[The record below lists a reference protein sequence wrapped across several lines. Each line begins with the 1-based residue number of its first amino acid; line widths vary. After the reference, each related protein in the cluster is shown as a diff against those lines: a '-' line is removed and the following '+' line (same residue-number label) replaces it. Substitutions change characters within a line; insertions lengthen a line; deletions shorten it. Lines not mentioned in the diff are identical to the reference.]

1 MYLAHFGFTEWPFS
15 NTPDPR
21 FVYLSPRHEEALAH
35 LLYGVRERGGFVQ
48 LTGEVGTG
56 KTTICRY
63 LLSRLPEGVDVAL
76 VLNPML
82 TPEELLATVCDE
94 LGVAYP
100 PETRTRKVYVDA
112 LYQHLLAAHGRG
124 RRTVLILDEAQ
135 NLSAGAIEQL
145 RLLTNLETATE
156 KLLQIILIGQPEL
169 VELLD
174 QPKLRQV
181 AQRITAR
188 YHLLPFEEKD
198 TQGYVWRRL
207 RIAGQRI
214 IVFEPRAIAAVHR
227 ASRGVP
233 RLVNVICDRALLGA
247 FAEGAQSVTPRMV
260 RRAAREV
267 SGERTRT
274 RRWPWRATAAAGLMV
289 VAVAATG
296 VAGLWPVPDTWRRLA
311 APPLA
316 GSLRAAAAALAST
329 AASPAGAPGAVTTGA
344 PVAAPSGEQ
353 VAARATPAAPGLAA
367 SGATTG
373 ATPAPGA
380 PALAPVRTDAAGSN
394 GAPAVTPAHL
404 TPRVASDLGA
414 LLEAAGPASDRSAAL
429 SRVLLRWGV
438 DAAKDDP
445 CRIAA
450 RADLR
455 CWDGHGSWT
464 ALRRLG
470 VPAAIKLLAPGGAL
484 QWVAVTEL
492 DDDAVT
498 LELRG
503 RVHTVP
509 RVSVERLWDG
519 AYTVVWRP
527 LPGAQRVLT
536 PGVQGP
542 EVAWL
547 RKALGDGEV
556 PGRPAVYDSALA
568 GRVAAFQ
575 RSEGL
580 EPDGVAGIQTLLRL
594 SIRSD
599 RRTPV
604 LSATAAAR

>member
-94 LGVAYP
+94 LGVPYP
-100 PETRTRKVYVDA
+100 SETGTRKVYVDA

-124 RRTVLILDEAQ
+124 RRTVLIIDEAQ

-181 AQRITAR
+181 AQRVTAR

-198 TQGYVWRRL
+198 TQGYIWRRL

-227 ASRGVP
+227 AARGIP
-233 RLVNVICDRALLGA
+233 RLINVVCDRALLGA
-247 FAEGAQSVTPRMV
+247 FAEGAKSVTPRMV

-267 SGERTRT
+267 AGARTRT
-274 RRWPWRATAAAGLMV
+274 RRWPWRATAAAGLMAI
-289 VAVAATG
+289 AVAAAG
-296 VAGLWPVPDTWRRLA
+296 VAGLWRVPDGWRGPSA
-311 APPLA
+311 APVV
-316 GSLRAAAAALAST
+316 GSLRSAAAALAST
-329 AASPAGAPGAVTTGA
+329 AGAAPAGAP
-344 PVAAPSGEQ
+344 AAPLATAADASG
-353 VAARATPAAPGLAA
+353 VPAATPALPT
-367 SGATTG
+367 SR
-373 ATPAPGA
+373 TP
-380 PALAPVRTDAAGSN
+380 TD
-394 GAPAVTPAHL
+394 L
-404 TPRVASDLGA
+404 DA
-414 LLEAAGPASDRSAAL
+414 LLEAVRPASDRPAAL

-438 DAAKDDP
+438 EGSAKDDP

-455 CWDGHGSWT
+455 CWDGYGSWT

-470 VPAAIKLLAPGGAL
+470 VPAAIKLLAPDGAL
-484 QWVAVTEL
+484 QWAAVTGL
-492 DDDAVT
+492 DDDSVT
-498 LELRG
+498 LELRD
-503 RVHTVP
+503 RAHTVP
-509 RVSVERLWDG
+509 RASVERLWDG

-527 LPGAQRVLT
+527 LPGALRVLT

-547 RKALGDGEV
+547 RRALGDGEV
-556 PGRPAVYDSALA
+556 GARPAVYDSALA

-604 LSATAAAR
+604 LATTAAAR

>member
-274 RRWPWRATAAAGLMV
+274 RRWPWRATAAAGLMA

-316 GSLRAAAAALAST
+316 GSLRSAAAALAST
-329 AASPAGAPGAVTTGA
+329 AAPAPAGAPGAVTAGA
-344 PVAAPSGEQ
+344 PVAAPSAEQ
-353 VAARATPAAPGLAA
+353 VAARA
-367 SGATTG
+367 
-373 ATPAPGA
+373 
-380 PALAPVRTDAAGSN
+380 
-394 GAPAVTPAHL
+394 
-404 TPRVASDLGA
+404 ASDLGA
-414 LLEAAGPASDRSAAL
+414 LLEATGPASDRSAAL

-438 DAAKDDP
+438 DAANDDP
-445 CRIAA
+445 CRIAV
-450 RADLR
+450 RADLQ

-464 ALRRLG
+464 ALQRLG
-470 VPAAIKLLAPGGAL
+470 VPAAIKLLGPDGAL
-484 QWVAVTEL
+484 QWVAVTGL
-492 DDDAVT
+492 DDDTVT

-527 LPGAQRVLT
+527 LPGALRVLT
-536 PGVQGP
+536 PGVRGP

-556 PGRPAVYDSALA
+556 AGRPAVYDSALA

>member
-124 RRTVLILDEAQ
+124 RRTVLIIDEGQ

-188 YHLLPFEEKD
+188 YHLLPFEERD

-214 IVFEPRAIAAVHR
+214 VVFEPRAIVAVHR
-227 ASRGVP
+227 ASRGIP
-233 RLVNVICDRALLGA
+233 RLINVICDRALLGA

-267 SGERTRT
+267 SGERART
-274 RRWPWRATAAAGLMV
+274 RRWPWRATAAAGLMAI
-289 VAVAATG
+289 AVAATG
-296 VAGLWPVPDTWRRLA
+296 AAGLWPVPDPWRRLA
-311 APPLA
+311 APPVA
-316 GSLRAAAAALAST
+316 ESLRPVAAALAAT
-329 AASPAGAPGAVTTGA
+329 AGAAPAGARGAVTVGA
-344 PVAAPSGEQ
+344 PAAAPSGEQ
-353 VAARATPAAPGLAA
+353 LAARATAAGLAL
-367 SGATTG
+367 SGGATGPTSE
-373 ATPAPGA
+373 PGA
-380 PALAPVRTDAAGSN
+380 PAVAAVRTDEAGAN
-394 GAPAVTPAHL
+394 GAPAATPAHGA
-404 TPRVASDLGA
+404 PRTTSDLDA
-414 LLEAAGPASDRSAAL
+414 LLEAARPASDRSAAL

-445 CRIAA
+445 CRVAA

-455 CWDGHGSWT
+455 CWDAHGSWT

-470 VPAAIKLLAPGGAL
+470 VPVAIKLLAPDGAL
-484 QWVAVTEL
+484 QWVAVTGL
-492 DDDAVT
+492 DDDAVA

-509 RVSVERLWDG
+509 RASVERLWDG

-527 LPGAQRVLT
+527 VPGALRVLT

-547 RKALGDGEV
+547 RKALGDDEGAA
-556 PGRPAVYDSALA
+556 RAAVYDGALA

-604 LSATAAAR
+604 LSATAATR